1 MRQAITMNDL
11 DECELLYSQ
20 LLNADDSPKF
30 NPGAKVAADLDNL
43 HSAFQHLDGSHP
55 VAINT
60 DEARI
65 ECVKKIL
72 QNLILVQKWQLILT
86 IFIQLSNI
94 WMVLIQLL
102 STLMKPASNT

>member
-20 LLNADDSPKF
+20 LLDADDSPKF
-30 NPGAKVAADLDNL
+30 NPGAQVAADLDNL

-60 DEARI
+60 DEANSM
-65 ECVKKIL
+65 EYVKNELFLDPPPNDLFPSAWSASHMPTWIL
-72 QNLILVQKWQLILT
+72 
-86 IFIQLSNI
+86 S
-94 WMVLIQLL
+94 
-102 STLMKPASNT
+102 KPPT